1 VRLFRELLA
10 RGPARAKPASVN
22 PLNPRHLTLLRIH
35 YSIAALLLLAALI
48 TGDMVLARRGWWPAG
63 IASGAGA
70 FLLLVSVVLL
80 PRRRYRA
87 WGFEEG
93 EDELTVKHG
102 LMIRKRTIVP
112 FGRVQHIDVAQGPI
126 QRMLG
131 LATLVLNTAGT
142 RGAAVRL
149 PGLLHAEAETMRDH
163 IRAKIRQDLM

>member
-1 VRLFRELLA
+1 M
-10 RGPARAKPASVN
+10 N
-22 PLNPRHLTLLRIH
+22 PLQPRHLTLLRLH
-35 YSIAALLLLAALI
+35 FGLAALLLLAGIVA
-48 TGDMVLARRGWWPAG
+48 GDLTLAWRGWWPAG
-63 IASGAGA
+63 AASGVGA
-70 FLLLVSVVLL
+70 LLLLIAVVLL

-102 LMIRKRTIVP
+102 LMVRKLTVVP
-112 FGRVQHIDVAQGPI
+112 FGRVQHIDVAQGPL

-149 PGLLHAEAETMRDH
+149 PGLLPLQAETMRDH

>member
-1 VRLFRELLA
+1 MNALQ
-10 RGPARAKPASVN
+10 
-22 PLNPRHLTLLRIH
+22 PRHLTLLRL
-35 YSIAALLLLAALI
+35 YFGLAALLLLAGIVAGDLI
-48 TGDMVLARRGWWPAG
+48 LARRGWWPVGAV
-63 IASGAGA
+63 SGAGA
-70 FLLLVSVVLL
+70 FLLLLAVALL

-102 LMIRKRTIVP
+102 LMVRKLTVVP
-112 FGRVQHIDVAQGPI
+112 FGRVQHIDVAQGPL

-149 PGLLHAEAETMRDH
+149 PGLLPLQAETMRDH